1 MDFIV
6 PLRGDRRWTLES
18 LILCLPLWRESVI
31 SQVLTDVLS
40 ALDSRDRGLPFSVL
54 NLIPL
59 LGGRRNLPAIE
70 NPDSRL
76 SWLDLARLGQLP
88 DQSDRRA
95 HACSLAGSELI
106 AKSRRVADRH

>member
-1 MDFIV
+1 
-6 PLRGDRRWTLES
+6 
-18 LILCLPLWRESVI
+18 VI

-40 ALDSRDRGLPFSVL
+40 ALDSRDRGLLFSVL

-95 HACSLAGSELI
+95 HACSLAGSKLTAQI
-106 AKSRRVADRH
+106 PSSSRSPLTVC